1 MSGSPAK
8 IWRSYE
14 RGDTVTAYIG
24 TAGWSK
30 PQWRGGF
37 YPSGLSQKEWL
48 GYASRRL
55 TSLEINGTYRRLQHP
70 ETFQKWR
77 DETPDGFVFSV
88 KAFALATVS
97 PHLKN
102 IEKPIERFLASG
114 VLELG
119 EKLGPILWQFPEVLE
134 YDRDEVERFIGM
146 LPPIRHAFEVRNAS
160 FAHDD
165 FFELARAHNIA
176 VVATNAVD
184 QPSIRVATADFG
196 YARLDSDEEHFAEGY
211 DDDALDEWAGWVRAS
226 TSSASGGDTYVY
238 FKNPGGVLTQTP
250 SNAVRLMEILAV
262 STGST

>member
-1 MSGSPAK
+1 
-8 IWRSYE
+8 
-14 RGDTVTAYIG
+14 VTAYIG

-37 YPSGLSQKEWL
+37 YPSGLPQKEWL

-55 TSLEINGTYRRLQHP
+55 SSLEINGTYRRLQHP
-70 ETFQKWR
+70 ETFAKWR

-119 EKLGPILWQFPEVLE
+119 EKLGPILWQFPEGLE
-134 YDRDEVERFIGM
+134 FRVDEVERFVGM
-146 LPPIRHAFEVRNAS
+146 LPPGRHAFEVRNATFAVPS
-160 FAHDD
+160 FY
-165 FFELARAHNIA
+165 ELARAHNIA
-176 VVATNAVD
+176 IVATNAVG
-184 QPSIRVATADFG
+184 QPGIREVTADFG
-196 YARLDSDEEHFAEGY
+196 YARLDSDEEHFADGY
-211 DDDALDEWAGWVRAS
+211 EDDALDEWARWVGAS
-226 TSSASGGDTYVY
+226 TSSATEATDAYVY

-250 SNAVRLMEILAV
+250 FNAVRLIEKLGFDTRAP
-262 STGST
+262 